1 MKKKNIRTITFNKR
15 KCVFLILIYSINF
28 DFDPRCLNQLIKSPN
43 FLIYYIYIIKMIY
56 CHKIR
61 RRKKLIFINL
71 EFKDKFIDL
80 KNAD

>member
-1 MKKKNIRTITFNKR
+1 
-15 KCVFLILIYSINF
+15 
-28 DFDPRCLNQLIKSPN
+28 
-43 FLIYYIYIIKMIY
+43 MIY